1 MPPVLVTRGRQP
13 FEVTILVAAMAC
25 GLALLLA
32 DTRPASVAASMP
44 VWLQSTWEVGLL
56 VCGVAGL
63 VGIWWPG
70 ALVSGLA
77 VELGALFLL
86 GALTAMYT
94 IALFSVSAG
103 QATAAGAFVAAVAV
117 ASWWRAGQI
126 VRDLRRMYLASPEG
140 GASC

>member
-1 MPPVLVTRGRQP
+1 MT
-13 FEVTILVAAMAC
+13 FLVAAGIC
-25 GLALLLA
+25 GLALLLG

-56 VCGVAGL
+56 VCGVVGL
-63 VGIWWPG
+63 VGIWWRG
-70 ALVSGLA
+70 ALVSALA

-103 QATAAGAFVAAVAV
+103 QATAAGAFVSAVAV
-117 ASWWRAGQI
+117 ASWWRSGQI
-126 VRDLRRMYLASPEG
+126 IRDLRRLYRVSAEG
-140 GASC
+140 GA